1 MHIQLTDEDR
11 EDLRR
16 KELVSADTITTG
28 GKYFYR
34 AKIGGERK
42 LVDVQVKR
50 GPFPKQFKDGRTSLY
65 AYVYG
70 YGFCGDVQITKLL
83 VNQDKMPCLTET

>member
-1 MHIQLTDEDR
+1 MQIQLTEEDQ

-16 KELVSADTITTG
+16 KELVSAAPVIVG
-28 GKYFYR
+28 AKYFYR

-42 LVDVQVKR
+42 LMTVQVKR
-50 GPFPKQFKDGRTSLY
+50 GPFPKTFKDGRTSLY

-70 YGFCGDVQITKLL
+70 YGFRGDVQISKLL
-83 VNQDKMPCLTET
+83 VNQDKMPCSTAA